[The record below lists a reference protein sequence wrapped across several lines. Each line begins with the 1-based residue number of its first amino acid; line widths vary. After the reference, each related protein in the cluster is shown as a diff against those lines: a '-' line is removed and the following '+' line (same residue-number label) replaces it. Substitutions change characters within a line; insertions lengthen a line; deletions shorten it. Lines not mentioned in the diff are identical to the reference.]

1 MHMTLKE
8 LNVAEQCRQYRVPL
22 LSCPHFL
29 FLVMGF
35 VIIIAIIATNIAA
48 QRYTDP
54 EAAALIV
61 LIVTV
66 ILLVISHV
74 IVQSFERIAD
84 AARARAE
91 FVSIASHQ
99 LRSPLTS
106 IKWQLELFMQDQSL
120 GEKTRSQ
127 LVTLNDHNNRMI
139 KIVNDLLEVNRIES
153 ERLTLRPSPFSLYT
167 LVKKSVDAYS
177 LPAQGSHIT
186 LTLRADPDVPLVY
199 ADEMRVRWVVEN
211 LIDNG
216 VRYSDPNTTIVIAV
230 EREGSFVR
238 LDVTNTGME
247 IPPQEQKRIFQ
258 KFFRGEGPLK
268 MRPEGSGLGLFV
280 AKSIA
285 EASGGNIGFTS
296 KNRQTTFWFT
306 LPVATASQLI
316 PTTTSQTAPQAEQL
330 VSLR

>member
-1 MHMTLKE
+1 MTLKE

-35 VIIIAIIATNIAA
+35 VIIVAIIATNIAA

-61 LIVTV
+61 LIVTS
-66 ILLVISHV
+66 ILLVISHI

-106 IKWQLELFMQDQSL
+106 IKWQLELFLQDQTL
-120 GEKTRSQ
+120 QEKTRSQ
-127 LVTLNDHNNRMI
+127 LATLNDHNNRMI

-153 ERLTLRPSPFSLYT
+153 ERLTLRPAPFSLYT
-167 LVKKSVDAYS
+167 LVKKSVDAYT
-177 LPAQGSHIT
+177 LPAQGSRIT
-186 LTLRADPDVPLVY
+186 LSLSADPDVPLVY

-216 VRYSDPNTTIVIAV
+216 VRYSDPDTTIQIAV
-230 EREGSFVR
+230 VKERSSAR
-238 LDVTNTGME
+238 LNITNTGIE

-280 AKSIA
+280 AKSIID
-285 EASGGNIGFTS
+285 ASHGAIGFTS
-296 KNRQTTFWFT
+296 KNKRTTFWFT
-306 LPVATASQLI
+306 LPMATSSQLT
-316 PTTTSQTAPQAEQL
+316 PAPFPRNQEQAEQV
-330 VSLR
+330 VSLS